1 MYDITVKALLDEQ
14 IPVSTKTCRRRPS
27 NVWFDD
33 ECRRA
38 KKSLRACERTARRTK
53 QLLDDTIP
61 AVASWR
67 DARRKYFNLLHQKR
81 SIFWRQRVDSERH
94 QPHRLW
100 SSFNE
105 IMGRGQ
111 AVPTE
116 IDASTLHRFFDKKI
130 ADVRAATAGATPPV
144 FNPAPPGCELCLF
157 SPITEDDVIKLVLSL
172 PDKQCSSDP
181 LPTRLIKANID
192 LLAPFLCRLFCWSL
206 ENGCVPSTL
215 KSAYITPIIKKA
227 GLDPT
232 DLKSYRPISNLS
244 VVSKLL
250 ERLVAKQL
258 LVYLKDNGLLPDL
271 QSAYLTHRSTETA
284 VLKVLSD
291 ILMALDSGNLAVLMM
306 LDLSAAFDSV
316 DHSTLLQRL
325 KKSYGVSGT
334 VLGWFSSYLD
344 DRSQCVRC
352 SKSTS
357 ATSKLLYGVP
367 QGSVLGP
374 ILFILYT
381 ADLLQL
387 VKRHQLLPHAYAD
400 DTQIYGF
407 CVPSET
413 NSLIER
419 ISTCF
424 DSVSEWMMANRL
436 QLNPQK
442 TEVMW
447 CSSARRQDQV
457 PLGPVLI
464 GNTSVPTVSSVRN
477 LGVHINS
484 HLTLSTHVTAIV
496 KTCFAVLRQIRSVRR
511 SLTRDALITL
521 IRALV
526 ISKVDYCNS
535 VMAGASG
542 ILVSRLQSV
551 LNAAA
556 RLIFAVRKSDRITP
570 LLRDLHWLKVRE
582 RIKFR
587 LCVLAYHSLH
597 STAPAYIA
605 ESLHLASSIEGRRRL
620 RSTADMDLLVPATH
634 CSTLGDRSF
643 PVAAAR
649 AWNTL
654 PSSVRLSPSLNVFR
668 RRLKTELFLQSYPT
682 LT

>member
-1 MYDITVKALLDEQ
+1 M
-14 IPVSTKTCRRRPS
+14 
-27 NVWFDD
+27 
-33 ECRRA
+33 
-38 KKSLRACERTARRTK
+38 
-53 QLLDDTIP
+53 
-61 AVASWR
+61 
-67 DARRKYFNLLHQKR
+67 
-81 SIFWRQRVDSERH
+81 
-94 QPHRLW
+94 
-100 SSFNE
+100 
-105 IMGRGQ
+105 
-111 AVPTE
+111 
-116 IDASTLHRFFDKKI
+116 
-130 ADVRAATAGATPPV
+130 
-144 FNPAPPGCELCLF
+144 
-157 SPITEDDVIKLVLSL
+157 
-172 PDKQCSSDP
+172 
-181 LPTRLIKANID
+181 
-192 LLAPFLCRLFCWSL
+192 
-206 ENGCVPSTL
+206 
-215 KSAYITPIIKKA
+215 
-227 GLDPT
+227 
-232 DLKSYRPISNLS
+232 KSYRPISNLS

-419 ISTCF
+419 ISSCF

-464 GNTSVPTVSSVRN
+464 DNTSVPTVSSVRN

-535 VMAGASG
+535 VMAGVSG
-542 ILVSRLQSV
+542 ILISRLQSV

-654 PSSVRLSPSLNVFR
+654 PSSIRLSPSLNVFR